1 MSPIIPHMI
10 SECLEEVNGNQIEW
24 PKVDE
29 KYLIEN
35 NIKIVIQING
45 KKRSIIQSKMDI
57 DEKELIGEI
66 KKDLKTSKYLE
77 NKKIFKSIYIRNKLI
92 NLIIK

>member
-1 MSPIIPHMI
+1 
-10 SECLEEVNGNQIEW
+10 
-24 PKVDE
+24 
-29 KYLIEN
+29 
-35 NIKIVIQING
+35 
-45 KKRSIIQSKMDI
+45 MDI